1 MDLFPNGPLDHHR
14 GQVCMMGVVTEKL
27 PINLA
32 QRLHHTLVLQTLLW
46 VNCGSWWSDG
56 YGGGD
61 GGDVVWWWW
70 WLLRG
75 GCCQWTWWPLSISS
89 NLSQAKGAVYAY
101 WGVYQGARA
110 QHEEDDDG
118 DDDDFADKAVWGV
131 HHQRGRVH
139 QEASGKDIYGD
150 GQHFSANS
158 SLVGMSN
165 VSKKHCRCR
174 WVFHHHLSIRSS
186 CCISLNF
193 LIIFL
198 IAMTY
203 DTSEGGDVDDGVPA
217 TL

>member
-1 MDLFPNGPLDHHR
+1 
-14 GQVCMMGVVTEKL
+14 MMVVVTSKRGML
-27 PINLA
+27 SMNMMIPF
-32 QRLHHTLVLQTLLW
+32 HFLQ
-46 VNCGSWWSDG
+46 
-56 YGGGD
+56 
-61 GGDVVWWWW
+61 
-70 WLLRG
+70 
-75 GCCQWTWWPLSISS
+75 P
-89 NLSQAKGAVYAY
+89 
-101 WGVYQGARA
+101 
-110 QHEEDDDG
+110 EDG

-139 QEASGKDIYGD
+139 QEASGEDIYGD

-165 VSKKHCRCR
+165 VSKKYCR
-174 WVFHHHLSIRSS
+174 VFHHLSIKPS